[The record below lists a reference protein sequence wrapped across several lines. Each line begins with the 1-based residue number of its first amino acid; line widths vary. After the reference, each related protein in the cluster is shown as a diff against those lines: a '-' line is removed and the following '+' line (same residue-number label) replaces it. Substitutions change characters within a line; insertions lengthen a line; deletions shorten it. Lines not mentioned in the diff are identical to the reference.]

1 MSVFELK
8 MPKLGES
15 VTEGTIG
22 KWLKQPGE
30 KVNKYDLLVEV
41 QTDKVNT
48 EIPSPVAGTLKEVKV
63 DEGQTV
69 PIGTLLATFDTA
81 DGEAAAASPAAP
93 AQAQSQP
100 AAQPAQPQPP
110 QSQPSPSRP
119 QPTPPQA
126 NDSPAPAR
134 APSEAPA
141 SQAQPP
147 SSASPASAPAPG
159 PQAQQPSS
167 AMPPSPSSASAP
179 SAEQRPA
186 SPSPM
191 SSSSSQPAASA
202 SASSTATAERP
213 DLSEVRATP
222 AVRKLAAEH
231 DIDIS
236 QIEGTGLGGRV
247 SKKDVED
254 FIASAQAAPA
264 AQQPQPAAQQPA
276 AQQPAAQPPQQAAR
290 PAGASQVVSGGPSP
304 IAARPAPPTS
314 LAGDELVPLSQM
326 RRAIAN
332 NMVQAWTA
340 PHAHAVMEIDMTELM
355 RYREKVRGDF
365 EAREGFDLSPAAF
378 ICKAAVEAL
387 RTVPLVNSSFTD
399 QGVIAHKE
407 INLGYAVALG
417 DEGLVVPVIRD
428 ADGKS
433 LAGLMRSIR
442 DVVDRAKA
450 RRLTFDDFY
459 GGTFTVNNTGPLG
472 TIISSPIVPPGQA
485 AIVSSE
491 TIVKR
496 LVVTE
501 DDSIAIRQRMNLVIG
516 FDHRVIDGATAARF
530 LQTMRDWLQ
539 TVGPTVPVY

>member
-1 MSVFELK
+1 LAVFELK

-48 EIPSPVAGTLKEVKV
+48 EIPSPVAGTLKEVRV
-63 DEGQTV
+63 EEGETV
-69 PIGTLLATFDTA
+69 PIGTLLATFDT
-81 DGEAAAASPAAP
+81 DGDAAAASPAAATP
-93 AQAQSQP
+93 QA
-100 AAQPAQPQPP
+100 APQA
-110 QSQPSPSRP
+110 PSRP
-119 QPTPPQA
+119 QATPPQGA
-126 NDSPAPAR
+126 
-134 APSEAPA
+134 
-141 SQAQPP
+141 
-147 SSASPASAPAPG
+147 
-159 PQAQQPSS
+159 PQAST
-167 AMPPSPSSASAP
+167 SPSAP
-179 SAEQRPA
+179 SMTPRVTSESVPPQPQRPS
-186 SPSPM
+186 SPPSM
-191 SSSSSQPAASA
+191 SSSSSQPSA

-213 DLSEVRATP
+213 DLSDVRATP
-222 AVRKLAAEH
+222 AVRKLAAENG
-231 DIDIS
+231 IDIS

-254 FIASAQAAPA
+254 YISSAQAAPA
-264 AQQPQPAAQQPA
+264 AKAPQAQRPQVA
-276 AQQPAAQPPQQAAR
+276 EQPPAAR
-290 PAGASQVVSGGPSP
+290 PAAASQVVAGGPGPS
-304 IAARPAPPTS
+304 AARPPTS
-314 LAGDELVPLSQM
+314 LAGDTLVPLSQM
-326 RRAIAN
+326 RRAIAS
-332 NMVQAWTA
+332 NMVQAWSA
-340 PHAHAVMEIDMTELM
+340 PHAHAVMEIDMTALM
-355 RYREKVRGDF
+355 KYREKVRGDF
-365 EAREGFDLSPAAF
+365 QEREGFDLSPAAF

-485 AIVSSE
+485 AIISSE

-496 LVVTE
+496 LIVT
-501 DDSIAIRQRMNLVIG
+501 DDDAIAIRQRMNLVIG

>member
-1 MSVFELK
+1 LALFELK

-69 PIGTLLATFDTA
+69 PIGTLLATFDT
-81 DGEAAAASPAAP
+81 DGDAAAASPAA
-93 AQAQSQP
+93 
-100 AAQPAQPQPP
+100 AQPSTAQGAPQDNTRQAPP
-110 QSQPSPSRP
+110 AS
-119 QPTPPQA
+119 PPQA

-134 APSEAPA
+134 APS
-141 SQAQPP
+141 SSSMLQAQPP
-147 SSASPASAPAPG
+147 SSATPAPPSASVTPRTTSESVP
-159 PQAQQPSS
+159 PQPAQRQASPSSSMPSSSQQPS
-167 AMPPSPSSASAP
+167 
-179 SAEQRPA
+179 
-186 SPSPM
+186 
-191 SSSSSQPAASA
+191 ASA
-202 SASSTATAERP
+202 SATATAERP
-213 DLSEVRATP
+213 DLSDVRATP
-222 AVRKLAAEH
+222 AVRKLASENG
-231 DIDIS
+231 IDIS

-254 FIASAQAAPA
+254 YIATAQAAPA
-264 AQQPQPAAQQPA
+264 KEPQAQQQPA
-276 AQQPAAQPPQQAAR
+276 AQQAAQQPAGQQPQADQPQAR
-290 PAGASQVVSGGPSP
+290 PAAASQVVSGGPASVP
-304 IAARPAPPTS
+304 ARSAPPTS
-314 LAGDELVPLSQM
+314 LAGDTLVPLSQM

-332 NMVQAWTA
+332 NMVQAWSA
-340 PHAHAVMEIDMTELM
+340 PHAHAVMEIDMTALM
-355 RYREKVRGDF
+355 KYREKVRGDF
-365 EAREGFDLSPAAF
+365 QEREGFDLSPAAF

-485 AIVSSE
+485 AIISSE

-496 LVVTE
+496 LIVT
-501 DDSIAIRQRMNLVIG
+501 DDDAIAIRQRMNLVIG